1 MPAAISSIVIVKATT
16 SAVPRS
22 GSTTI
27 SRQAGPATIAIGISA
42 WRNPRIRLGW
52 SAR

>member
-1 MPAAISSIVIVKATT
+1 MPAAIISEVTVKATT

-27 SRQAGPATIAIGISA
+27 SSMAGPAVTAIGA
-42 WRNPRIRLGW
+42 TACLKLRIRLGW